1 MTLDIKLHEIA
12 DLVMKKYKC
21 IVSHGQRRS
30 AKRWALNE
38 GENTMRDHYG
48 YIRSYAKEILLESN
62 DGSTVRVGVTMFKKP
77 NFGEILVTIRRDGNN
92 HIFPVTWVMVNVE
105 NKENW
110 SWFLG
115 LLGEDLDLPTRNG
128 LTLISDQHKNAF
140 SESLNVVLLRV
151 RNKPPVTMLE
161 AMRVIVMERMNTMR
175 RMLDKWTNDICPN
188 IQKRLELIK
197 DQQSSQTA
205 PIEEIPFKNQ
215 VVPVNEP
222 IPQAK
227 RNFVIPRQRERSE
240 RILKRK
246 LAKDHPGTRNSRTNP
261 HSLD

>member
-1 MTLDIKLHEIA
+1 MMTLDIKLHEIA

-21 IVSHGQRRS
+21 IISRGQRRS

-48 YIRSYAKEILLESN
+48 YIRSYAKEILL
-62 DGSTVRVGVTMFKKP
+62 GSTVRVGVTVNLDDQTLFDRFYVYFSGLKEGWKKGCRRVIALDGCFLKKP

-128 LTLISDQHKNAF
+128 LTLISDQHKKFIYVQTA
-140 SESLNVVLLRV
+140 
-151 RNKPPVTMLE
+151 PT
-161 AMRVIVMERMNTMR
+161 
-175 RMLDKWTNDICPN
+175 
-188 IQKRLELIK
+188 
-197 DQQSSQTA
+197 QSSQTV

-227 RNFVIPRQRERSE
+227 RNFVIPRERERSE